1 MLALQGLLVSASA
14 FLIDLATDAFE
25 DHGKSAAMALRRA
38 IGVGPVD
45 DFAVV
50 DDRVTG
56 LQMHRDFIGL
66 VLGAVIGNALR
77 KTQDR
82 GAIVR
87 PDALAVRAGAVAQ
100 AAVFLVNWV
109 EGQPNGGDVG
119 RREVEVEIVL
129 MRRRG
134 VFGLRRLVEPL
145 GLAYLRGFADEGLG
159 QSPPARLVAVLGEE
173 GVVVAHAL

>member
-1 MLALQGLLVSASA
+1 MFWCWLCRDSWY
-14 FLIDLATDAFE
+14 
-25 DHGKSAAMALRRA
+25 LRRPSSSTLQLTPSKTMA
-38 IGVGPVD
+38 KARRWRCDERLGVGAVD

-50 DDRVTG
+50 YHRVAG

-87 PDALAVRAGAVAQ
+87 PDALVMRAGAIAQ
-100 AAVFLVNWV
+100 TAVFLVNRV

-119 RREVEVEIVL
+119 RLEVEVEVVL

-134 VFGLRRLVEPL
+134 
-145 GLAYLRGFADEGLG
+145 
-159 QSPPARLVAVLGEE
+159 
-173 GVVVAHAL
+173 GVRSAAAC